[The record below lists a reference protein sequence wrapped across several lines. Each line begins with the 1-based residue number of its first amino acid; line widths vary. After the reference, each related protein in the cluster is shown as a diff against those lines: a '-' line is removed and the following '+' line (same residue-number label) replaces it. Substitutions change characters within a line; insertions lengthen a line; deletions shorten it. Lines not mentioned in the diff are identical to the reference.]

1 MINAYIKV
9 GFFTEEQTLYHLI
22 NPVTDQATDLD
33 SQLTNVENLLLLLQ
47 SHTLSLKELRLS
59 LGLKH
64 RQTFKKNYLNPA
76 LEQGLI
82 EMTIEMTLP
91 DKPTSPEQTY
101 GLTKH
106 GKTRVR
112 TLLNNKSNL

>member
-9 GFFTEEQTLYHLI
+9 GFFTEERTLYHLI

-33 SQLTNVENLLLLLQ
+33 SPLTNVENLLLLLQ

-64 RQTFKKNYLNPA
+64 RQTLKENYLNPA
-76 LEQGLI
+76 LEQGL
-82 EMTIEMTLP
+82 IEMTLP

-101 GLTKH
+101 RLTKH

-112 TLLNNKSNL
+112 TLLNDKSNL